1 MFTEEAKEA
10 TTIFDVLIDA
20 GYYVRKVNRL
30 GDVDSD
36 YLDEDED
43 EDIELLPREDIAAV
57 LVDWYT
63 DTLRARPADDEL
75 RRTAARC
82 EAQERPLDPADVR
95 DWADYWLTL

>member
-1 MFTEEAKEA
+1 MNVQPTLHYLYLTSLLTYGIINTSNEGRKYYVRIFFDADWNYVGMFTEEAKEA

-43 EDIELLPREDIAAV
+43 EES
-57 LVDWYT
+57 
-63 DTLRARPADDEL
+63 
-75 RRTAARC
+75 
-82 EAQERPLDPADVR
+82 
-95 DWADYWLTL
+95 